1 MMLIFHKW
9 LFLEIV
15 CFLVV
20 VFLVEAR
27 VSLAFW
33 IFGLSYIFG
42 VLVFVYTIRA
52 GYANHIGSFGL
63 GDVFGN

>member
-1 MMLIFHKW
+1 M
-9 LFLEIV
+9 
-15 CFLVV
+15 
-20 VFLVEAR
+20 EAR

-42 VLVFVYTIRA
+42 VLMFVYTIRA
-52 GYANHIGSFGL
+52 GYSNHIGSFEL